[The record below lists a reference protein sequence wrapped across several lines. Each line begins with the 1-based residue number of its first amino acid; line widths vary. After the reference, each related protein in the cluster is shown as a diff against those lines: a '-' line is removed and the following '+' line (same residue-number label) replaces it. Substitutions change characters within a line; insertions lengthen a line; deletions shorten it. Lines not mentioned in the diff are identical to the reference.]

1 MTEVVD
7 LFFYKGEKKMKNI
20 SFLISKYSIYIF
32 LFSSLFLIERFILL
46 HFFDLKSITIFGKMY
61 FYEIVLS
68 IVNII
73 ILFKFVRISGIK

>member
-1 MTEVVD
+1 
-7 LFFYKGEKKMKNI
+7 MKNI

-32 LFSSLFLIERFILL
+32 LFSSLFLIERFLL
-46 HFFDLKSITIFGKMY
+46 LQFFDLKTITIFGKVY

-73 ILFKFVRISGIK
+73 ILFKFVKISGIK